1 MNEFLSK
8 ILQFS
13 EGDPGAIVALVETAK
28 HPKYQSTNTSNQTT
42 PYRLSHELES
52 RRVICMHGPL
62 TQVGWFLQDGVRI
75 LQVIGHDARKV
86 GTFAQLES

>member
-28 HPKYQSTNTSNQTT
+28 HPKYQSTNTS
-42 PYRLSHELES
+42 RSDHS
-52 RRVICMHGPL
+52 IS
-62 TQVGWFLQDGVRI
+62 
-75 LQVIGHDARKV
+75 
-86 GTFAQLES
+86 TFA